1 MEHSQKD
8 CVTVTKQVFANLR
21 GLKSFQVS
29 FLITVVGNQKSVTGR
44 KLEISQINEI
54 KQYTFEEPMGRK
66 KKSKGKLKNILTQMK
81 METQY
86 QNLGDTAKAVLKT
99 KFIRINTYN

>member
-1 MEHSQKD
+1 METLDLNYTSDTNGPTKAHTEHSIQQHQNTHSSQLNMEHSQKD

-44 KLEISQINEI
+44 KLEISQISEI
-54 KQYTFEEPMGRK
+54 KQYTSYF
-66 KKSKGKLKNILTQMK
+66 
-81 METQY
+81 
-86 QNLGDTAKAVLKT
+86 
-99 KFIRINTYN
+99 